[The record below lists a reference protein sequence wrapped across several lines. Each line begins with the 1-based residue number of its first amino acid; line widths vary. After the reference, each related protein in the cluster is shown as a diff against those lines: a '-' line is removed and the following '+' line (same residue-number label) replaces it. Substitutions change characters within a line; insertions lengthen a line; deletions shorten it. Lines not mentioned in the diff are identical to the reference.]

1 MFSKQYFVLGFAM
14 FSMFFG
20 AGNLIFPASLGIITG
35 EKWFFALLGFLT
47 TGVGLTFLGVFAL
60 SKTEGSPF
68 KFAEKVSPKF
78 SFIFNSIIILSIG
91 PLLAL
96 PRTGAVTFEMAVLPF
111 APSFNPWVFG
121 IFYFG
126 LTVFLA
132 IKPSSMLDKLGK
144 LLSPMIL
151 LTLSLIIGVGIFKP
165 FGNIVNTVNL
175 EQGAYIKGFFEGY
188 QTMDALGSIII
199 AVLVID
205 IIKARTKEKER
216 NKALLYTSIIA
227 GSLMALVYGGLM
239 YLGAKSGSLYIG
251 ENISRTLLLTNL
263 AILTLGNLGQL
274 VLAILVAFACLT
286 TSVGLVATAGNFFS
300 KHTSF
305 TYEKVVIAS
314 AVFSLFVSNL
324 GVDKI
329 VRISVPLLVLM
340 YPICIVL
347 IVLNSFSNIF
357 KIKGTYIGAVIGA
370 SLVSLIEALGIIGI
384 QLDFINNIYNTLP
397 LAKAGYAFLLPAI
410 IFSIIFTLIIR
421 DET

>member
-20 AGNLIFPASLGIITG
+20 AGNLIFPASLGLIAG
-35 EKWFFALLGFLT
+35 ENWFFALMGFLT

-60 SKTEGSPF
+60 SKTEGSAF

-96 PRTGAVTFEMAVLPF
+96 PRTGAVTFEMSVLPF
-111 APSFNPWVFG
+111 APNFNPWIFG

-144 LLSPMIL
+144 LLTPMIL
-151 LTLSLIIGVGIFKP
+151 LTLVLIIGVGIFKP

-205 IIKARTKEKER
+205 IIKARTKENER

-227 GSLMALVYGGLM
+227 GILMALVYGGLM
-239 YLGAKSGSLYIG
+239 FLGAKSGSLYIG
-251 ENISRTLLLTNL
+251 ENISRTVLLTNL
-263 AILTLGNLGQL
+263 AILTLGNMGQL

-300 KHTSF
+300 KHTKF
-305 TYEKVVIAS
+305 TYEKIVIAS
-314 AVFSLFVSNL
+314 AIFSLFVANL

-329 VRISVPLLVLM
+329 VKISVPLLVLM

-347 IVLNSFSNIF
+347 IILNSFSHIF
-357 KIKGTYIGAVIGA
+357 KKRGTFIGAVIGA
-370 SLVSLIEALGIIGI
+370 GLISIIEALNILG
-384 QLDFINNIYNTLP
+384 LKFEYMNNFYDSLP
-397 LAKAGYAFLLPAI
+397 LAKAGYAFVLPAI
-410 IFSIIFTLIIR
+410 IFSVFFTFIIR
-421 DET
+421 DEN